1 MKYFVVTV
9 TNLFPFWVFLFSLW
23 AFLDPQYWSGLSFL
37 IIPLLSL
44 IMFSMGLTLKVEDF
58 YRIFRNFKIIFFGVL
73 LQFLIMPVL
82 GFLLVKIFYIEQI
95 LGLGVI
101 LVGCAPGGTASNV
114 VCYLAKGDV
123 ALSISL
129 TVCSTILA
137 IFFMPTLFWLYT
149 GSNIEIP
156 IYQMMI
162 SIFKIV
168 IIPVVLGIFLNSLS
182 FITIKKIK
190 LCLPL
195 IAVIAIVLIIT
206 IIIGS
211 NSAQIFK
218 HGLKIF
224 FIVICHNLLGI
235 FLGFYLCKKM
245 NYGEKIARTLAI
257 EIGMQNSGLATAL
270 AIKYFGPLSALAG
283 AFFSIWH
290 NISGPILAY
299 FWKKKNFKNKKNLI

>member
-1 MKYFVVTV
+1 MKNFVATS
-9 TNLFPFWVFLFSLW
+9 TSLFPLWVILFSFW
-23 AFLDPQYWSGLSFL
+23 AFLEPQYWSNLSFL

-44 IMFSMGLTLKVEDF
+44 IMFSMGLTLKVENF
-58 YRIFRNFKIIFFGVL
+58 FRIFKNFKIVCLGVL
-73 LQFLIMPVL
+73 LQFLIMPIL
-82 GFLLVKIFYIEQI
+82 GFLLVKFFDLKQI
-95 LGLGVI
+95 IGIGVI

-114 VCYLAKGDV
+114 ICYLAKGDV

-137 IFFMPTLFWLYT
+137 VFFMPTLFWVYT

-156 IYQMMI
+156 FYQMMF

-168 IIPVVLGIFLNSLS
+168 IVPVSLGIILNSLG
-182 FITIKKIK
+182 FLNMEKIK
-190 LCLPL
+190 ICLPL
-195 IAVIAIVLIIT
+195 VAVIAIVFIIT

-211 NSAQIFK
+211 NSNEIFK
-218 HGLKIF
+218 HGPKFF

-245 NYGEKIARTLAI
+245 NYTNKIAKTMAI

-270 AIKYFGPLSALAG
+270 AMKYFGPLSALAG

-290 NISGPILAY
+290 NISGPILAS
-299 FWKKKNFKNKKNLI
+299 FWKKKNYNNRFN

>member
-1 MKYFVVTV
+1 MKHFVATS
-9 TNLFPFWVFLFSLW
+9 TSLFPLWVILFSVW
-23 AFLDPQYWSGLSFL
+23 AFIEPQYWSNLSFL

-58 YRIFRNFKIIFFGVL
+58 FRIFKNFKVICLGIL
-73 LQFLIMPVL
+73 LQFLLMPLL

-114 VCYLAKGDV
+114 ICYLAKGDV

-129 TVCSTILA
+129 TVCTTVLA
-137 IFFMPTLFWLYT
+137 VFFMPLLFWLYT

-168 IIPVVLGIFLNSLS
+168 MIPVTLGIILNSLG
-182 FITIKKIK
+182 FINMEKIK

-195 IAVIAIVLIIT
+195 IAVIAIVFIIT

-211 NSAQIFK
+211 NSNQIFK
-218 HGLKIF
+218 YGPKIF
-224 FIVICHNLLGI
+224 FIVVCHNLLGI

-245 NYGEKIARTLAI
+245 NYSEKIARTLAI
-257 EIGMQNSGLATAL
+257 EVGMQNSGLATAL
-270 AIKYFGPLSALAG
+270 AIKYFGSLSALAG

-290 NISGPILAY
+290 NISGPILASI
-299 FWKKKNFKNKKNLI
+299 WKRKKL

>member
-1 MKYFVVTV
+1 MKHFVSTL
-9 TNLFPFWVFLFSLW
+9 TSLFPLWVILFSIW
-23 AFLDPQYWSGLSFL
+23 SFLQPQQWSNLSFL

-58 YRIFRNFKIIFFGVL
+58 FRIFKNFKIIYLGIL
-73 LQFLIMPVL
+73 LQFLLMPLL

-114 VCYLAKGDV
+114 ICYLAKGDV

-129 TVCSTILA
+129 TVCSTVLA
-137 IFFMPTLFWLYT
+137 VFFMPSLFWLYT
-149 GSNIEIP
+149 GSSIEIP

-168 IIPVVLGIFLNSLS
+168 VIPVTLGIILNSLG
-182 FITIKKIK
+182 FINMEKIK

-195 IAVIAIVLIIT
+195 IAVIAIVFIIT

-211 NSAQIFK
+211 NSNQIFK
-218 HGLKIF
+218 YGPKIF
-224 FIVICHNLLGI
+224 VVVVCHNLLGI
-235 FLGFYLCKKM
+235 FLGFYLLFIYK
-245 NYGEKIARTLAI
+245 
-257 EIGMQNSGLATAL
+257 
-270 AIKYFGPLSALAG
+270 
-283 AFFSIWH
+283 
-290 NISGPILAY
+290 
-299 FWKKKNFKNKKNLI
+299 